1 MHSLLRTRN
10 TSPASR
16 SYRPAHPHALQAGL
30 LALGCLPLLTGTAQA
45 ADNHEL
51 AALLRAETASMVAA
65 ARLASIEPIPLTA
78 SAFLQSR
85 YTISFRNDPS
95 PFGGDGE
102 FLRTVGFSV
111 PRAQIRLDANI
122 ANEQLLAHVMFDFG
136 DAEGDR
142 GRGDAPT
149 DPGGT
154 GSGQLREAWA
164 QYNFGGEQTGYY
176 LKGGQFRSILLYE
189 EAIRPEYQLAVERSV
204 ANEFFAP
211 GNTQGVALGFVGQ
224 SLAWEVSFN
233 DGIDFLGSGQ
243 TVNTPFNSPFE
254 ADLAVTARVDYKLAG
269 AWERFDDFASWRG
282 EDVAARVG
290 AGLHWQSQGDTN
302 PGEPNTPDFLFG
314 DILNITNL
322 TWTVDASY
330 ESDGW
335 HAFVAYTGH
344 RIEWEFTLQTLEA
357 IQHGVVVQGGI
368 FMLDDIEIFGRYDA
382 VMYETVLVDGFNTR
396 QDVNHF
402 FTVGLNY
409 YLIPQS
415 HAARFTFDVMT
426 SVNPSATLDA
436 GASNSI
442 FLPDPTVTGLIGGTS
457 EEWLMRAQFQLL
469 F

>member
-1 MHSLLRTRN
+1 MS
-10 TSPASR
+10 SR
-16 SYRPAHPHALQAGL
+16 SVSLRGGSALACVL
-30 LALGCLPLLTGTAQA
+30 LLTGAAQGA
-45 ADNHEL
+45 GDREL
-51 AALLRAETASMVAA
+51 AALLRAETASLTDA
-65 ARLASIEPIPLTA
+65 ARLASIEPIPITA
-78 SAFLQSR
+78 SAFFQSR
-85 YTISFRNDPS
+85 YSISFRNDPG

-102 FLRTVGFSV
+102 FLRTVGFSI

-142 GRGDAPT
+142 GRGRVPADA
-149 DPGGT
+149 GST

-164 QYNFGGEQTGYY
+164 QYNFGGEQAGHY

-211 GNTQGVALGFVGQ
+211 GNTQGIALGYVGRN
-224 SLAWEVSFN
+224 LAWEVSLN

-243 TVNTPFNSPFE
+243 AANTAFDSGLE
-254 ADLAVTARVDYKLAG
+254 ADLAVTTRVDYKLAG

-290 AGLHWQSQGDTN
+290 AGFHWQSQGDTN
-302 PGEPNTPDFLFG
+302 PGGPNTPDFLAG
-314 DILNITNL
+314 DILSINNIT
-322 TWTVDASY
+322 WTADASY

-344 RIEWEFTLQTLEA
+344 RIEWEFALQTLDVT
-357 IQHGVVVQGGI
+357 QHGLVVQGGI
-368 FMLDDIEIFGRYDA
+368 FMLDDLEIFGRYDA
-382 VMYETVLVDGFNTR
+382 IMYDSVLVDGFSTN

-402 FTVGLNY
+402 ITVGLNY
-409 YLIPQS
+409 YIIPQS

-426 SVNPSATLDA
+426 SVNESATLDA
-436 GASNSI
+436 GVTNSI

-457 EEWLMRAQFQLL
+457 EEWLIRTQIQLL